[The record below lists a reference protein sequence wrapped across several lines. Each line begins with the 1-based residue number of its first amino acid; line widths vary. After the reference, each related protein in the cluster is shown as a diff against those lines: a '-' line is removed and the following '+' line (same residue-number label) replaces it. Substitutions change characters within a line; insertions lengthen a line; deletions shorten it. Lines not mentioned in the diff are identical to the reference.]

1 MLPILGN
8 FSKIL
13 RNWFAL
19 VLALVSFILS
29 LILLPSALSGQFAT
43 IQRLLPLG
51 FNFTFC
57 ADGLAVFMA
66 LVSSFI
72 SAIIIFYSFDYID
85 HYENQNEYYCM
96 VLLFMGSMMGLVYSG
111 NLIFLYVFWEIT
123 ALTSWRLIGF
133 FRDKEYVIKADKA
146 FLVTVF
152 GALLMLVGFML
163 LAQQCGS
170 FDLSTIKEALKTQPL
185 SGLAVL
191 LILAGIFSK
200 SATLPFQT
208 WLPDAGVAPSP
219 VTALLHAAVLVKI
232 GVYVFARLF
241 IVVMPLSQFWHVV
254 VPAIAGL
261 SALIAAGAALIDT
274 NLKRIIA
281 FSTISQI
288 GFIFL
293 GLACGNV
300 IGVTGALLYILM
312 HGLAKGGLFLC
323 AGIVE
328 QNTHS
333 KDITKMGG
341 LIKTMPWTAM
351 AFLFCAFSI
360 MGIPPLGG
368 FFAKFMVMTG
378 SVYSQPLY
386 ITLLFLCSAFFTIL
400 YLFRV
405 FNLVFL
411 GNNLIGPVK
420 EGSKLM
426 VACVVLLAVL
436 SFSGGL
442 LIKYPA
448 DVARTVAQQM
458 LGTVK

>member
-1 MLPILGN
+1 
-8 FSKIL
+8 
-13 RNWFAL
+13 
-19 VLALVSFILS
+19 
-29 LILLPSALSGQFAT
+29 
-43 IQRLLPLG
+43 
-51 FNFTFC
+51 
-57 ADGLAVFMA
+57 MA
-66 LVSSFI
+66 LVSSSI
-72 SAIIIFYSFDYID
+72 SAVIILYSFDYIN

-133 FRDKEYVIKADKA
+133 FRNKEYVIKADKA

-152 GALLMLVGFML
+152 GALLMLIGFML

-170 FDLSTIKEALKTQPL
+170 FDLAAIQESLKTQPL

-208 WLPDAGVAPSP
+208 WLPDAGVAPSS

-232 GVYVFARLF
+232 GVYVFARIF
-241 IVVMPLSQFWHVV
+241 IVTVPLGQFWHVA
-254 VPAIAGL
+254 VPAAAGL
-261 SALIAAGAALIDT
+261 SALIAAGAAMIDT

-288 GFIFL
+288 GFVFL
-293 GLACGNV
+293 GFACGNV
-300 IGVTGALLYILM
+300 IGITGALIYILM

-328 QNTHS
+328 QNTNT

-341 LIKTMPWTAM
+341 LIKTMPWTAV

-378 SVYSQPLY
+378 SVYNQPLY
-386 ITLLFLCSAFFTIL
+386 ITLLFLCAAFLTIL
-400 YLFRV
+400 YLFRA
-405 FNLVFL
+405 FNLIFL
-411 GNNLIGPVK
+411 GENKIGPIK
-420 EGSKLM
+420 ESTALM
-426 VACVVLLAVL
+426 VGCVVLLAAI
-436 SFSGGL
+436 SFIGGIF
-442 LIKYPA
+442 IKYPA
-448 DVARTVAQQM
+448 EAAQIVAQQM
-458 LGTVK
+458 LGMVK